1 VSPDAKSNALGAV
14 GVLHEKFVFNRRVK
28 VLAHW
33 FATVLPEGVQVL
45 DVGCGDGLISALL
58 EQHRPDVAVRGI
70 DVLPRSTSHIP
81 VEIFDGEHFPFE
93 DKSFD
98 VVLFSD
104 VLHHANDPKRL
115 LREARRVAARNVLI
129 KDHFRAGFMAKA
141 RLKFMDWVG
150 NARFGVALPYNYWAE
165 QRWRNV
171 WRELGLE
178 PETLVT
184 KLGLYPFPAS
194 LLLDAELHFIASLR
208 RSEEKNGAASLPG
221 ATMHRDHSA

>member
-1 VSPDAKSNALGAV
+1 MQSKRAREGIVSPDAKLNALATGAV
-14 GVLHEKFVFNRRVK
+14 GALHEKLVFNRRVK
-28 VLAHW
+28 VLAQW
-33 FATVLPEGVQVL
+33 FATLLPESVRVL

-58 EQHRPDVAVRGI
+58 EQHRPDVTVRGI

-104 VLHHANDPKRL
+104 VLHHTSDPRVL

-129 KDHFRAGFMAKA
+129 KDHFRAGFLAKA
-141 RLKFMDWVG
+141 RLRLMDWAG
-150 NARFGVALPYNYWAE
+150 NARFGVSLPYNYWPE
-165 QRWRNV
+165 QRWRSV
-171 WRELGLE
+171 WQELGLE
-178 PETLVT
+178 PERFVT

-194 LLLDAELHFIASLR
+194 VLLEEKLHFIASLR
-208 RSEEKNGAASLPG
+208 RSTE
-221 ATMHRDHSA
+221 